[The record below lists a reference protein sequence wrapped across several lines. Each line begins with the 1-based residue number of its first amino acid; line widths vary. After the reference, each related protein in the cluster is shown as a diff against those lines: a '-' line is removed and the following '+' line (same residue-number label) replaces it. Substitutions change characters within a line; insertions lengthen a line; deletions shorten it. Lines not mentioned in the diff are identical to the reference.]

1 MLAGALAPASF
12 DREGDSRPAE
22 GTLTLHAAEKEIGKG
37 RIKTQP
43 GNFFIVG
50 EGLNVGK
57 DGAEPVTDDYP
68 GGAPARRAPGR
79 FTGGTIV
86 RAAVDVSGE
95 PFVNLAAE
103 AGMAFMRDQA
113 RHARLSRSPAG
124 RPDETSGQ
132 VRNHPGWVT

>member
-1 MLAGALAPASF
+1 MTPGQPRAPF
-12 DREGDSRPAE
+12 
-22 GTLTLHAAEKEIGKG
+22 TLHAGEKEIGKG

-43 GNFFIVG
+43 GKFFIAG
-50 EGLNVGK
+50 EGLNAGK

-68 GGAPARRAPGR
+68 GGAPARRGAPGR

-95 PFVNLAAE
+95 PFVDLAAE
-103 AGMAFMRDQA
+103 ARVAFMRDQA
-113 RHARLSRSPAG
+113 RHARPSRSPAP

>member
-1 MLAGALAPASF
+1 MAPGQPRAPF
-12 DREGDSRPAE
+12 
-22 GTLTLHAAEKEIGKG
+22 TLHAGEKEIGKG

-43 GNFFIVG
+43 GKFFIAG

-57 DGAEPVTDDYP
+57 DGAEAVTDDYP
-68 GGAPARRAPGR
+68 RGAPGR

-95 PFVNLAAE
+95 PFVDLAAE
-103 AGMAFMRDQA
+103 ARMAFMRDQA

>member
-1 MLAGALAPASF
+1 VSW
-12 DREGDSRPAE
+12 RPRPSSAKATP
-22 GTLTLHAAEKEIGKG
+22 GQPRGPFTLHAAEKEIGKG

-43 GNFFIVG
+43 GKFFIAG

-68 GGAPARRAPGR
+68 GGAPARRARAARPRGA
-79 FTGGTIV
+79 IV

-95 PFVNLAAE
+95 PFVDLAAE

-113 RHARLSRSPAG
+113 RHARLCRSPAG

>member
-1 MLAGALAPASF
+1 MTPSQ
-12 DREGDSRPAE
+12 PQ
-22 GTLTLHAAEKEIGKG
+22 GTLTLHAGQKEIRKG

-43 GNFFIVG
+43 GKFFIAG
-50 EGLNVGK
+50 EGLNAGK

-68 GGAPARRAPGR
+68 GGAPARRPRGAPGR

-95 PFVNLAAE
+95 PFADLAAE

-113 RHARLSRSPAG
+113 RHARLSRSPAR